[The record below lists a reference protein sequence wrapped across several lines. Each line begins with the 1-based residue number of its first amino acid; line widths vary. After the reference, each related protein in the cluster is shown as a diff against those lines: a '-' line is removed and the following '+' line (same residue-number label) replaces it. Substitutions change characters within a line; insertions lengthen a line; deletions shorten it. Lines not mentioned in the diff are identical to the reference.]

1 MRTADIG
8 FVPEPSPPA
17 SAVAAELRDKDA
29 KILLDELR
37 KEAVRVRQGV
47 VPIAIQ
53 FPSIGPSIFLE
64 SELTAEAQSPS
75 IALRVRQT
83 GGGR

>member
-1 MRTADIG
+1 MRAADL
-8 FVPEPSPPA
+8 PAPPSSPAAPPA
-17 SAVAAELRDKDA
+17 LPGDARDRDA
-29 KILLDELR
+29 KALLDQLR
-37 KEAVRVRQGV
+37 KEAGRVRQGV

-75 IALRVRQT
+75 VALRVRQ

>member
-1 MRTADIG
+1 MADM
-8 FVPEPSPPA
+8 VATPQAALAAPA
-17 SAVAAELRDKDA
+17 SEARDNDA
-29 KILLDELR
+29 KVLLDQLR
-37 KEAVRVRQGV
+37 REAVRVRQGV
-47 VPIAIQ
+47 VPIAIK